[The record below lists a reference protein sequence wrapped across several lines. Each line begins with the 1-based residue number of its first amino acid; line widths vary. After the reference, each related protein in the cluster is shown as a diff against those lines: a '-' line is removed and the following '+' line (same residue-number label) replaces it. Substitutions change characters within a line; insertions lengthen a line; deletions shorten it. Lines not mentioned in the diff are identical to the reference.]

1 MEDWDFMFGLG
12 QGIAA
17 ESAGKLLGTALFWTY
32 EPNASALGLVGVAPE
47 AQGRGLGRRL
57 AGQVMHNLH
66 GRSIVLYATERGV
79 RLYQS
84 FGFVTDG
91 LIRQHQGTAFQPAL
105 VPPHPG
111 ERLRPIGRSDP
122 PLLAKLDREA
132 NGMDRSALITA
143 LIAGGNSIVLDRD
156 GSAIGFAV
164 LRRFGIGHMIGPVI
178 APDETRARVLI
189 GHFLAS
195 YPGQFLRIDVPEEG
209 ALSPWLQGLGLADAG
224 LAIRMVRGPV
234 HRGEGSFALVSQA
247 FG

>member
-1 MEDWDFMFGLG
+1 EDWDFLFGLG

-57 AGQVMHNLH
+57 VEQVLRNLR
-66 GRSIVLYATERGV
+66 GRSIVLYATEHGV
-79 RLYQS
+79 RLYES
-84 FGFVTDG
+84 FGFVTQG

-105 VPPHPG
+105 VPPRPG

-122 PLLAKLDREA
+122 PLLAKLDQEA
-132 NGMDRSALITA
+132 NGMDRAALITA
-143 LIAGGNSIVLDRD
+143 LIAAGNSIVLDRD

-195 YPGQFLRIDVPEEG
+195 HPGQFLRVDVPAPG
-209 ALSPWLQGLGLADAG
+209 TLSPWLQSLGLADAG
-224 LAIRMVRGPV
+224 PAIRMVRGPV
-234 HRGEGSFALVSQA
+234 QRGEGSFALVSQA

>member
-1 MEDWDFMFGLG
+1 
-12 QGIAA
+12 
-17 ESAGKLLGTALFWTY
+17 
-32 EPNASALGLVGVAPE
+32 
-47 AQGRGLGRRL
+47 
-57 AGQVMHNLH
+57 MHNLH
-66 GRSIVLYATERGV
+66 GRSIALYATERGV
-79 RLYQS
+79 RLYEA
-84 FGFVTDG
+84 FGFVTEG
-91 LIRQHQGTAFQPAL
+91 MIRQHQGTAFQAAL

-122 PLLAKLDREA
+122 PVLAKLDREA
-132 NGMDRSALITA
+132 SGMDRSALIAA

-195 YPGQFLRIDVPEEG
+195 HPGQFLRVDVPEQG

-224 LAIRMVRGPV
+224 LAVRMVRGPV
-234 HRGEGSFALVSQA
+234 HRAAGSFALVSQA